1 MTNAEKFYE
10 VFGTKGWVDWD
21 AEYQGT
27 PTIPLS
33 VIEEI
38 KAEIHKE
45 ITSGGKWSGGWYEV
59 IEENAIKKFDEIID
73 KAVKECTHE

>member
-45 ITSGGKWSGGWYEV
+45 INEVKFGGWYEV
-59 IEENAIKKFDEIID
+59 TEEDAIETFNAIID
-73 KAVKECTHE
+73 KAVKECIDE